1 MQSTH
6 RSPIFALSDEHV
18 SQSAALSPIGATSLG
33 VPGFDD
39 QLDDFSLKGWDRKAA
54 HLRETLAKLSALPA
68 KDHVDK
74 VARAVL
80 QERLESEIALLD
92 SHERQLSA
100 AVIWSPVIAIR
111 QVFEMM
117 PFGTAAELA
126 VIANRLNKVDEAHLS
141 WLSTLEELA
150 NQGRTVARRQIEGI
164 AKQLDIFSQGAY
176 SELANRFDT
185 EKSDL
190 ALHEAAQ
197 KADQSAGR
205 TASWLREK
213 YLLRTQDEDA
223 VGEDRFALWASHY
236 TGAKL
241 DLRATYEWGMQDLA
255 QINERMW
262 KVARRLRPDAKT
274 LREVADA
281 LEVDPKYQINGT
293 EVLLEKLRNFTA
305 KTISEMDGIHFDID
319 DRIKFCDVKI
329 APAGSG
335 AAPYYI
341 SPSEDL
347 TRPGTTWFPTQDKET
362 FSWWRLPSMWF
373 HEAVPGHHLQSAVAI
388 IEKENLSRFQRTEA
402 WTSGYGE
409 GWALYAERL
418 MDELGGY
425 ADPATELGYLAA
437 QAWRAARV
445 VLDIGMHLGYEN
457 YEGKVWDAESAV
469 ALMMSHV
476 LLDEGF
482 ARSEVDRYL
491 GIPGQ
496 AISYKVGER
505 VWMRAREDA
514 KSRLGAEF
522 SLKKFHSFAL
532 KLGPM
537 GLDPFE
543 AELAQWNGN

>member
-1 MQSTH
+1 
-6 RSPIFALSDEHV
+6 
-18 SQSAALSPIGATSLG
+18 
-33 VPGFDD
+33 
-39 QLDDFSLKGWDRKAA
+39 
-54 HLRETLAKLSALPA
+54 
-68 KDHVDK
+68 
-74 VARAVL
+74 
-80 QERLESEIALLD
+80 
-92 SHERQLSA
+92 
-100 AVIWSPVIAIR
+100 
-111 QVFEMM
+111 
-117 PFGTAAELA
+117 
-126 VIANRLNKVDEAHLS
+126 
-141 WLSTLEELA
+141 
-150 NQGRTVARRQIEGI
+150 
-164 AKQLDIFSQGAY
+164 
-176 SELANRFDT
+176 
-185 EKSDL
+185 
-190 ALHEAAQ
+190 
-197 KADQSAGR
+197 
-205 TASWLREK
+205 
-213 YLLRTQDEDA
+213 
-223 VGEDRFALWASHY
+223 
-236 TGAKL
+236 
-241 DLRATYEWGMQDLA
+241 MQDLA

-262 KVARRLRPDAKT
+262 KVARKILPEAKT

-281 LEVDPKYQINGT
+281 LEVDPKYQIQGTEKLLERLKQFTADTISQMNGT
-293 EVLLEKLRNFTA
+293 
-305 KTISEMDGIHFDID
+305 HFDID
-319 DRIKFCDVKI
+319 ERIKFCDVKI

-347 TRPGTTWFPTQDKET
+347 TRPGTTWFPTQGKET

-418 MDELGGY
+418 MDELG
-425 ADPATELGYLAA
+425 AFDDPATELGYLAA

-445 VLDIGMHLGYEN
+445 VLDIGMHLSYEN
-457 YEGKVWDAESAV
+457 YDGKVWDAESAV
-469 ALMMSHV
+469 SLMMSHV

-514 KSRLGAEF
+514 KIRLGADF

-543 AELAQWNGN
+543 AELSQWSGT